1 MLHCLATGALLSLTP
16 VALPAGMDEESSEL
30 EKICEAA
37 RVAVE
42 KAVEA
47 EQTDSEEEGEASD
60 SSEEPGEGELGRYC
74 CTTKHFVGK
83 ALLLSMG

>member
-1 MLHCLATGALLSLTP
+1 MLHCLATVALSLTP
-16 VALPAGMDEESSEL
+16 VALPAGMDEEASEL

-47 EQTDSEEEGEASD
+47 EQSDSEEDGEASD
-60 SSEEPGEGELGRYC
+60 YSDEGEPWRYC
-74 CTTKHFVGK
+74 YAVQCRVCWQCCAAWG
-83 ALLLSMG
+83 LG